1 MAAMAMAITSAFQV
15 RRRKWAE
22 WQTRPTC
29 SVSRTFLTPHPQ
41 LLTSYWLEHGDM
53 SVLFTRKTEKCSLFR
68 WHIATFNK
76 TGFVWKKVGVD
87 IKNAS
92 FVTQEIKVY
101 YLK

>member
-1 MAAMAMAITSAFQV
+1 MI
-15 RRRKWAE
+15 
-22 WQTRPTC
+22 
-29 SVSRTFLTPHPQ
+29 
-41 LLTSYWLEHGDM
+41 
-53 SVLFTRKTEKCSLFR
+53 VLFTRKTEKCSLFT

-76 TGFVWKKVGVD
+76 TGFVWKKEVGMD